1 MNQRLWI
8 GSAGVLESFQNI
20 PSSSHLETDSQ
31 VDLAAAA
38 NPSHWGLRPFC
49 LDAFN
54 TLSSRPSLFSLPLFL
69 TNSHLH
75 PSLFPCY
82 LPNTSSL
89 HSLLFFLVILRR
101 SFSTTSSISKCYGAV
116 VNSGLDRFVICMFCV
131 RAVVWN
137 SGSSLWHQF
146 QGCLEPRAGTIDFF
160 FYWSLT
166 ILIFHRIAAL
176 LIFKQ
181 SVKWQWLEQ
190 GRVNRIFA
198 YRKLLYYNVHSHKL
212 SLGGSQNMVTSP
224 WEEETEK

>member
-8 GSAGVLESFQNI
+8 GSAGVLERFQNI
-20 PSSSHLETDSQ
+20 PSSSLLETDSQ

-54 TLSSRPSLFSLPLFL
+54 TLLSCRPSLFSLPLFL

-82 LPNTSSL
+82 LPDTSSL
-89 HSLLFFLVILRR
+89 HLLLFFLVISRR
-101 SFSTTSSISKCYGAV
+101 SFSTTSSISKCYGAA
-116 VNSGLDRFVICMFCV
+116 VNSGLDRFVICMCCV

-146 QGCLEPRAGTIDFF
+146 QGCLEPRAGTIDYFF
-160 FYWSLT
+160 
-166 ILIFHRIAAL
+166 IEVL
-176 LIFKQ
+176 LFSFFI
-181 SVKWQWLEQ
+181 V
-190 GRVNRIFA
+190 
-198 YRKLLYYNVHSHKL
+198 
-212 SLGGSQNMVTSP
+212 
-224 WEEETEK
+224 